1 MHRCLIHLSDPI
13 DSANDVSSSALAS
26 ANRVER
32 RNVYARAARALR
44 VGRIELQHRTVAAA
58 MKRQVIPG
66 CPTQSLRRSD
76 VDFAVAGIDGPA
88 ESHGT
93 GAWTDAAVQRLRL
106 AWIEQHVIMRIDD
119 SDNGRRL
126 HRHRFDIDLSGGGS
140 GQAILV
146 DAFQRDRTFAHGGE
160 RNRLSAAGEWER
172 GVARF

>member
-58 MKRQVIPG
+58 MKRQVVPG
-66 CPTQSLRRSD
+66 DPTQSLRRSD
-76 VDFAVAGIDGPA
+76 DDFAVTRIDGPA
-88 ESHGT
+88 ESHRTRG
-93 GAWTDAAVQRLRL
+93 WTHTTVQCLRL

-126 HRHRFDIDLSGGGS
+126 HRHRFDIDLPCGGS
-140 GQAILV
+140 GEAILV
-146 DAFQRDRTFAHGGE
+146 DA
-160 RNRLSAAGEWER
+160 
-172 GVARF
+172 